1 MIMPRGCALVFQM
14 SNDAKDEASSE
25 LQVYW
30 FEIYIVNHYTAA
42 DDDDGK

>member
-1 MIMPRGCALVFQM
+1 MILPRGCALVFQM
-14 SNDAKDEASSE
+14 SDNAKDEASSE

-30 FEIYIVNHYTAA
+30 FEIYIINHYTA